1 MAHRPVTDMSAW
13 PSLTLEGNL
22 IAPAM
27 VASIDRR
34 QASEQTEEDYRIRKG
49 LTIREEISTAFRVG
63 QSHFDEFAKLQN
75 PSVEATRRFARAFLA
90 ETFGFDDLAPA
101 DGVISFLAGG
111 RVPIVVVPPSEEKL
125 DRRSP
130 TLSTDRSRSPAFAL
144 QDYLNDS
151 DDVLWGLV
159 TNGVVIRL
167 MRDNASLTRPAYI
180 EADLAQIFTNED
192 AASFAVLWSLIHRTR
207 FGVAGTSVTD
217 CALERWRE
225 AGSREGE
232 AARDRL
238 AAQVETALKVLGSGF
253 LEANP
258 DLAARLKSGEVN
270 LTEWFNELLRLV
282 YRLIFLMVAEDRDL
296 LHPPI
301 MEDGPHRAK
310 KLAARTLYT
319 EGYSLAALR
328 AQAARAAAWD
338 KHHDRYEGIKVVFR
352 GLARG
357 QEELG
362 LPALGGLFNAD
373 QLPHLETARLRN
385 RAFMQALYRLAWLSD
400 RTSMVPVNWRAMETE
415 ELGSV
420 YESLLEL
427 QPQLGDDGRTL
438 TFASEAAEQKGNQ
451 RKTTGS
457 YYTPDSLVQLLLDT
471 TLDPVLEERE
481 AQAADPAEALL
492 KLTVIDPACGSG
504 HFLLAAARRIATRV
518 ARYRA
523 GGIPS
528 AADFRHALR
537 EVACRCLYGVDRN
550 PMAVE
555 LTKVALWIEALEPG
569 RPLAFFDA
577 QIRCGDSLIGV
588 FDRAML
594 RKGLPD
600 EAYKP
605 LMGDDKELSRR
616 YARLNKEQRER
627 AKGHPQLFKDW
638 SPPEILAERDHKLK
652 EMVQDDLA
660 SVEAK
665 ARDFESIR
673 ASDDW
678 QRLKTASDLYISA
691 NFYMAAFFTP
701 KAAGAAGTDAMPL
714 TEHVWRA
721 AGGQAPAEHLR
732 QGASLTSEKVGAF
745 HWFIEF
751 PEIMERDGGF
761 DVVIGNPPWERFKLQ
776 EQEFFAARSPAIA
789 AAPNKA
795 ERQKLIDALETADPD
810 SADGRLWRD
819 FVFAKRTAEAASE
832 FARSSGRYPFTG
844 RGDVNTYA
852 LFAELFA
859 RLAGARGR
867 AGIIVPSGIAT
878 DVTTAPFFSSLVDQ
892 RRLVSLHD
900 FQTGLGFF
908 DRIGHARF
916 KFALV
921 TLAAPGTGPSKAAFS
936 FFSRTI
942 EEFADARRHFDLSPS
957 EIATINPNTRTA
969 PVFRTRADAE
979 LTAKLYASAPVLVR
993 ERPQAEGG
1001 DINPWGI
1008 TFQAMF
1014 HMSGDSGFFRTPAQM
1029 EADDWQRDGADWMRE
1044 TPASVERRV
1053 PLYEA
1058 KMIHQFDHRWATYG
1072 AGASDDE
1079 DGARDCAL
1087 AEKQNPDFEPSPRYW
1102 VPEDEVILRA
1112 ARVPSA
1118 LKGAVRLARGEGGKG
1133 RRKADVDMQES
1144 ARAAA
1149 LKVFVTWLAGAI
1161 PALEGR
1167 PAREADIFRLLG
1179 RAQDWRGALKVSPER
1194 FLLDPKTLTAGSEMQ
1209 RETPLTESDL
1219 IFIIEGP
1226 KDALALAELLI
1237 AAKQPRWLMG
1247 WRDICRSTDERTVI
1261 ASVFPKVGVG
1271 HTMPI
1276 FFLNGKTELAATHL
1290 AMWLSL
1296 TFDFI
1301 ARLSVGGTHLTYSY
1315 LKQFAALPPSA
1326 FSKNDLDFIRPRVL
1340 ELTYTSHAMKA
1351 WAADLGYCGPPFTWN
1366 ENRRAQLRAE
1376 LDVFFARKYGLTEEE
1391 QRYVLDPAKVKGA
1404 DYPSETFRVL
1414 KEKEVRLYGEYR
1426 TERLVLEAWK
1436 RMEAERPREALPVLV
1451 ELLPPEDVPDGAWA
1465 WPANIQPRDRLRYAA
1480 QYALWQMDPAIDGS
1494 RMRFVIAGLAEP
1506 ALLTPL
1512 LQASDRDQWIRLIG
1526 PEAQPAQGA
1535 VRLSPAINAAW
1546 RSMFETLLTS
1556 GQMEERADGTWTRG
1570 QHFSSAGLHAASAD
1584 AQRAAFAIRAV
1595 RGLDVGSITAAAA
1608 PEDNVIWARF
1618 GSGRS
1623 G

>member
-1 MAHRPVTDMSAW
+1 MARKPVTDMSAW

-75 PSVEATRRFARAFLA
+75 PPVEATRRFVRSFLA

-101 DGVISFLAGG
+101 DGMVSFLAGG

-159 TNGVVIRL
+159 TNGTVLRL

-180 EADLAQIFTNED
+180 EADLAQIFGNED

-207 FGVAGTSVTD
+207 FGIAGTPVTD

-253 LEANP
+253 LDANP

-301 MEDGPHRAK
+301 EEDDPQRAK
-310 KLAARTLYT
+310 KLAARRLYA
-319 EGYSLAALR
+319 EGYSVAALG
-328 AQAARAAAWD
+328 AQAVRAATWD
-338 KHHDRYEGIKVVFR
+338 KHHDRYEAIKVVFR

-357 QEELG
+357 QGALE

-400 RTSMVPVNWRAMETE
+400 RTGMVPVNWRAMETE

-427 QPQLGDDGRTL
+427 QPQLGDDGKTL
-438 TFASEAAEQKGNQ
+438 LFASEAAEQRGNQ

-457 YYTPDSLVQLLLDT
+457 YYTPDSLVQLLLDI
-471 TLDPVLEERE
+471 TLDPVLDEKE
-481 AQAADPAEALL
+481 ARAADPAEELL

-528 AADFRHALR
+528 ASDFRHALR

-594 RKGLPD
+594 REGLPD

-605 LMGDDKELSRR
+605 LTGDDKELSRR
-616 YARLNKEQRER
+616 YARLNKEQRDR
-627 AKGHPQLFKDW
+627 AKGHPQLFKNW

-652 EMVQDDLA
+652 EIAQDDLT

-665 ARDFESIR
+665 ARGFEAIR
-673 ASDDW
+673 SSDDW

-701 KAAGAAGTDAMPL
+701 KAGSAASTDVMPL
-714 TEHVWRA
+714 TEHVWQA
-721 AGGQAPAEHLR
+721 AGGHTPAEHLR
-732 QGASLTSEKVGAF
+732 QGAMLTSEKVSAF

-761 DVVIGNPPWERFKLQ
+761 DVVIGNPPWERVKLQ

-789 AAPNKA
+789 SAPNKA
-795 ERQKLIDALETADPD
+795 ERQKLIDALETADPA

-852 LFAELFA
+852 LFAELFS
-859 RLAGARGR
+859 RLAKRTGR
-867 AGIIVPSGIAT
+867 AGVIVPTGIAT
-878 DVTTAPFFSSLVDQ
+878 DSTTSLYFGDLIENKKI
-892 RRLVSLHD
+892 RSL
-900 FQTGLGFF
+900 
-908 DRIGHARF
+908 
-916 KFALV
+916 
-921 TLAAPGTGPSKAAFS
+921 FS
-936 FFSRTI
+936 FYEIRNWFKGTDDRKPFCLLCSGGYSEAAQFCFDIRSVGEVSHPERCFTLT
-942 EEFADARRHFDLSPS
+942 ARD
-957 EIATINPNTRTA
+957 IARINPNTKTA
-969 PVFRTRADAE
+969 PIFRSRADAE
-979 LTAKLYASAPVLVR
+979 LTAKLYARAPVLIE
-993 ERPQAEGG
+993 ERPEEDGG

-1008 TFQAMF
+1008 TFQSMF
-1014 HMSGDSGFFRTPAQM
+1014 HMSNDSGFFRTPAQM
-1029 EADDWQRDGADWMRE
+1029 EADGWQRDGVDWVRE
-1044 TPASVERRV
+1044 TAAGVERRV

-1058 KMIHQFDHRWATYG
+1058 KMVHHFDHRWATYG
-1072 AGASDDE
+1072 PGASDDE
-1079 DGARDCAL
+1079 EGARDCTL
-1087 AEKQNPDFEPSPRYW
+1087 AEKRSPDFEPSPRYW
-1102 VPEDEVILRA
+1102 VPENEVILRA
-1112 ARVPSA
+1112 ARVPSV
-1118 LKGAVRLARGEGGKG
+1118 LKSTVKLGRGEGGKG
-1133 RRKADVDMQES
+1133 RRKADADAQES
-1144 ARAAA
+1144 GRSAA
-1149 LKVFVTWLAGAI
+1149 LKALVTWLAGAVQ
-1161 PALEGR
+1161 ALEGR
-1167 PAREADIFRLLG
+1167 PAGEADLFRLLG
-1179 RAQDWRGALKVSPER
+1179 RGQDWRGALKASPER
-1194 FLLDPKTLTAGSEMQ
+1194 FLLDPKVRAAGVEMQ
-1209 RETPLTESDL
+1209 RETPLEAADL
-1219 IFIIEGP
+1219 AFIAEAP
-1226 KDALALAELLI
+1226 QDALTLAELLI
-1237 AAKQPRWLMG
+1237 ELKQPRWLMS
-1247 WRDICRSTDERTVI
+1247 WRRNARTTDERTWI
-1261 ASVFPKVGVG
+1261 PTALPKLGCGDSIFLWSFCSITPQQASIFLASASSLVSDFLARQKVGG
-1271 HTMPI
+1271 S
-1276 FFLNGKTELAATHL
+1276 N
-1290 AMWLSL
+1290 LS
-1296 TFDFI
+1296 FYF
-1301 ARLSVGGTHLTYSY
+1301 VE
-1315 LKQFAALPPSA
+1315 QFPVLPPSA
-1326 FSKNDLDFIRPRVL
+1326 FSAYDLDFIRPRVL

-1351 WAADLGYCGPPFTWN
+1351 WAEDLGHSGRPFAWN
-1366 ENRRAQLRAE
+1366 EDRRAQLRAE

-1391 QRYVLDPAKVKGA
+1391 LRYILDPAKVKGA

-1414 KEKEVRLYGEYR
+1414 KEKEIRLYDHYR
-1426 TERLVLEAWK
+1426 TERLALEAWK
-1436 RMEAERPREALPVLV
+1436 RMEAERPSEAPFVAV
-1451 ELLPPEDVPDGAWA
+1451 ELPPLEDVPDGAWA
-1465 WPANIQPRDRLRYAA
+1465 WPASIQPRDRLRYAA
-1480 QYALWQMDPAIDGS
+1480 QYALWQMDPASDGAKA
-1494 RMRFVIAGLAEP
+1494 RFVIAGLAEP
-1506 ALLTPL
+1506 ALLTPWL
-1512 LQASDRDQWIRLIG
+1512 KAGDRDQWIRLIG

-1535 VRLSPAINAAW
+1535 VRLRPTINAAW

-1556 GQMEERADGTWTRG
+1556 GQLEERGDGTWMRG
-1570 QHFSSAGLHAASAD
+1570 QHFSSAGLQAGSAD

-1608 PEDNVIWARF
+1608 REDNVIWARF